1 MGADAKGRGSR
12 TERAFDAQEADLYAA
27 GRGER
32 VARAYDP
39 ENERE
44 LADWPSEAPSVESLS
59 PNLRPLSEKEPSD
72 RMPFFNSHTRR
83 AASKRFLVR
92 SKVPREGAV
101 G

>member
-1 MGADAKGRGSR
+1 MVKKPTFRQGEESASPKG
-12 TERAFDAQEADLYAA
+12 
-27 GRGER
+27 
-32 VARAYDP
+32 YDP

-44 LADWPSEAPSVESLS
+44 LTDWPSEAPSVESLS